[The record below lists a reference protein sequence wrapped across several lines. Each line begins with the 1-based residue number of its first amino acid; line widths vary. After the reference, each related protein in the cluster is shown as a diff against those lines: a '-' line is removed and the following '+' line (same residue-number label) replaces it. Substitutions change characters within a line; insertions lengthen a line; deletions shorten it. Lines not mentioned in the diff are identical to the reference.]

1 MKLELLFYSV
11 LVLDSLPFRFPL
23 VNLFLT
29 HFSAVNTN
37 CKHLSITGDIESRV
51 DADKN
56 SHFVLHRLPFF
67 FGSAAVVC
75 PCHCVNRTA
84 CKYAMDNVEIAI
96 CLSGALRGCMT
107 LYPRTLER
115 FRCIVCSQ
123 KLCFFLPEY
132 RNFVSKVDR
141 HKQWDQ

>member
-37 CKHLSITGDIESRV
+37 CKHLSITGDIESRIA
-51 DADKN
+51 ADKN

-107 LYPRTLER
+107 LSKDFRKISLHCLLTDETLYPKWSGTNKGTNE
-115 FRCIVCSQ
+115 FRI
-123 KLCFFLPEY
+123 
-132 RNFVSKVDR
+132 
-141 HKQWDQ
+141 